1 LTAGLYLDKV
11 KTTPSGDR
19 VEPGSEGL
27 RQSAADSLGGG
38 CMWESQR
45 HSSPGSVA
53 TVDKAP
59 GQMWM
64 EHRVDAA
71 AVVAAAAAAVA
82 DDDDLQSK
90 RHCQQA
96 DTCQQA
102 MNVHRCFSML
112 SEYPFLL
119 TQKDGTQSCRHDR
132 RRHTGSLAK
141 CHSEIR

>member
-1 LTAGLYLDKV
+1 
-11 KTTPSGDR
+11 
-19 VEPGSEGL
+19 
-27 RQSAADSLGGG
+27 
-38 CMWESQR
+38 
-45 HSSPGSVA
+45 
-53 TVDKAP
+53 
-59 GQMWM
+59 MWM
-64 EHRVDAA
+64 ENRVDAA

-96 DTCQQA
+96 ETCQQA
-102 MNVHRCFSML
+102 MKVHRCFSML

-132 RRHTGSLAK
+132 RRHAGSLAK